1 MAQQGV
7 ERRGFANQDLM
18 RTGRMAAYGGA
29 IFGPAATKWF
39 GFLVKRVNIANSPNG
54 TILARV
60 ACDQFLFAPV
70 NMAVFLSSMAYM
82 EGASVKQRLKDA
94 YLPGYQKNLMI
105 WPWIQFT
112 NFKYVPAEM
121 RVLVVN
127 IVSLGKSTPRRRT
140 WRRLNSRGMWLILE
154 QAGTAT
160 SATSTRAAARSLT
173 CRWARARRVE
183 SCLLHKR
190 SSHGGEEGTYGIC
203 RGRSRIAVMG
213 ELCGIFRYHG
223 TIPLVACGRNHVF

>member
-1 MAQQGV
+1 
-7 ERRGFANQDLM
+7 
-18 RTGRMAAYGGA
+18 MAAYGGA

-60 ACDQFLFAPV
+60 ACDQFIFAPV
-70 NMAVFLSSMAYM
+70 NMGVFLSTMAYM
-82 EGASVKQRLKDA
+82 EGASVKQRLSDA

-127 IVSLGKSTPRRRT
+127 IVSLGESTLGEE
-140 WRRLNSRGMWLILE
+140 RLE
-154 QAGTAT
+154 T
-160 SATSTRAAARSLT
+160 SATSTRAAVRSLT
-173 CRWARARRVE
+173 YLLVRTRRVV
-183 SCLLHKR
+183 SCLLRSR
-190 SSHGGEEGTYGIC
+190 SSRTEGMKEG
-203 RGRSRIAVMG
+203 
-213 ELCGIFRYHG
+213 
-223 TIPLVACGRNHVF
+223 HVESS

>member
-18 RTGRMAAYGGA
+18 RTGRMAAYGGV

-127 IVSLGKSTPRRRT
+127 IVSLGRFTF
-140 WRRLNSRGMWLILE
+140 WRR
-154 QAGTAT
+154 
-160 SATSTRAAARSLT
+160 
-173 CRWARARRVE
+173 
-183 SCLLHKR
+183 
-190 SSHGGEEGTYGIC
+190 GG
-203 RGRSRIAVMG
+203 V
-213 ELCGIFRYHG
+213 
-223 TIPLVACGRNHVF
+223 

>member
-1 MAQQGV
+1 VLFATGDTMAQQGV

-18 RTGRMAAYGGA
+18 RTGRMAAYGGV

-127 IVSLGKSTPRRRT
+127 IVSLGKCTSWRRR
-140 WRRLNSRGMWLILE
+140 G
-154 QAGTAT
+154 
-160 SATSTRAAARSLT
+160 
-173 CRWARARRVE
+173 V
-183 SCLLHKR
+183 
-190 SSHGGEEGTYGIC
+190 
-203 RGRSRIAVMG
+203 
-213 ELCGIFRYHG
+213 
-223 TIPLVACGRNHVF
+223 

>member
-18 RTGRMAAYGGA
+18 RTGRMAAYGGV

-60 ACDQFLFAPV
+60 ACDQFVFAPV
-70 NMAVFLSSMAYM
+70 NMGVFLSTMAYM
-82 EGASVKQRLKDA
+82 EGASVKQRLSDA

-127 IVSLGKSTPRRRT
+127 IVSLGKYTLGKERVET
-140 WRRLNSRGMWLILE
+140 DDRRLTI
-154 QAGTAT
+154 QQDGTAT
-160 SATSTRAAARSLT
+160 LATSTRAAARSLT
-173 CRWARARRVE
+173 YLLVIPRRVG
-183 SCLLHKR
+183 SCHLPRR
-190 SSHGGEEGTYGIC
+190 SSRQREGSEDIC
-203 RGRSRIAVMG
+203 GDLSQDLG
-213 ELCGIFRYHG
+213 L
-223 TIPLVACGRNHVF
+223 L

>member
-1 MAQQGV
+1 LQVLFATGDTMAQQGV

-18 RTGRMAAYGGA
+18 RTGRMAAYGGV

-60 ACDQFLFAPV
+60 ACDQFVFAPT
-70 NMAVFLSSMAYM
+70 NMLVFLSTMAYM
-82 EGASVKQRLKDA
+82 EGASVKQRLSDA

-127 IVSLGKSTPRRRT
+127 IVSLG
-140 WRRLNSRGMWLILE
+140 
-154 QAGTAT
+154 
-160 SATSTRAAARSLT
+160 T
-173 CRWARARRVE
+173 CNT
-183 SCLLHKR
+183 
-190 SSHGGEEGTYGIC
+190 EEG
-203 RGRSRIAVMG
+203 REEEKMG
-213 ELCGIFRYHG
+213 VG
-223 TIPLVACGRNHVF
+223 

>member
-18 RTGRMAAYGGA
+18 RTGRMAAYGGV

-127 IVSLGKSTPRRRT
+127 IVSLGKCTSWRRR
-140 WRRLNSRGMWLILE
+140 G
-154 QAGTAT
+154 
-160 SATSTRAAARSLT
+160 
-173 CRWARARRVE
+173 V
-183 SCLLHKR
+183 
-190 SSHGGEEGTYGIC
+190 
-203 RGRSRIAVMG
+203 
-213 ELCGIFRYHG
+213 
-223 TIPLVACGRNHVF
+223 